1 LITWVIPLQLVGLDV
16 ISILAVIGVGYYAGK
31 MFFHM
36 RRGRLERG
44 WLPMLYGAS
53 MIAVGYAFLTLEDF
67 FLAYSFYYE
76 TVDYIGTAI
85 TAAGLIV
92 VMFGFRAHY
101 KAWSLGRRVETGA
114 IPSIRDE
121 SGEQSDELDL
131 K

>member
-1 LITWVIPLQLVGLDV
+1 MINWELPFGLIVLDV
-16 ISILAVIGVGYYAGK
+16 ISILAVIGVGYYAAK

-36 RRGRLERG
+36 RLGRLERG

-53 MIAVGYAFLTLEDF
+53 LIAGGYAFLTVEDF
-67 FLAYSFYYE
+67 FLAYSFYYQIA
-76 TVDYIGTAI
+76 DYIGTAI

-101 KAWSLGRRVETGA
+101 KAWSPGRRNRDRL
-114 IPSIRDE
+114 IPALDNEKDRQPD
-121 SGEQSDELDL
+121 GFDL